1 MIEIMMKGV
10 IFLTIGILIG
20 MFAITILY
28 SFYVTCKPV
37 DYQFEEN
44 NVIYSEQATHITES
58 TQKLTIDDPPPYHI
72 AIQMPPDYAPSQV

>member
-1 MIEIMMKGV
+1 MMKGV

-28 SFYVTCKPV
+28 SFYVSCKPI
-37 DYQFEEN
+37 DYQFEESRY
-44 NVIYSEQATHITES
+44 IFSEQALRAQERN

-72 AIQMPPDYAPSQV
+72 AIQMPPDYAPSEV